1 MATTSFSAGD
11 RVVYTDPEDPRN
23 PLVGEVI
30 AVSDL
35 AVQVRYDAHPQ
46 APGLIGRDR
55 AATALRLEDAR

>member
-30 AVSDL
+30 AMSDH
-35 AVQVRYDAHPQ
+35 AVQVRYDAHPDS
-46 APGLIGRDR
+46 PGLIGIEK
-55 AATALRLEDAR
+55 AATVLRPEGA